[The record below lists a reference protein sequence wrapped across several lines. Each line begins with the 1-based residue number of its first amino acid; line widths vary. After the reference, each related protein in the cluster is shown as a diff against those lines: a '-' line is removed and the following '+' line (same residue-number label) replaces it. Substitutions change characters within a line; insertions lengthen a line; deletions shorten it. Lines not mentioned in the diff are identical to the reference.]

1 MLSYNY
7 HCITDNISECNDS
20 KCLCSAESCQA
31 LYLSV
36 AVDAFDAIMKSSHMT
51 LDRFA
56 MLARACER
64 YAVKSCVLPAED
76 AIGLA
81 SVGFG
86 EKLFRDSPL
95 WLKCYCAQV
104 IKFIKYEREV
114 LPHNLRS
121 KFPKFYLTDDASE
134 IEADGVY
141 GLRLQNLAVTVDR
154 VLSFWRK
161 HPNRL
166 VPPLYPHTDAEVA
179 QKLVFGNSSIWTK
192 LKDFVVA
199 HERTLEKT
207 GLQCTLEKFF
217 EGFEETPSIEAARE
231 VLRSTAAALRTASST
246 YHAVALTLQ
255 NLADTKTF
263 FHLARYDCIK
273 AEALQLSVEDVETG
287 TNVQLPD
294 PAKLFVNE
302 RELSPYFVMEQLMFW
317 DRQPQS
323 KSDVL
328 CFQGAVELPCP
339 TNIMR
344 CCLTFGGLPSKELQ
358 RIQQLLAGR
367 LIHTRHIRS
376 LKFAANFGDA
386 FFGSTA
392 LDLTICQLDH
402 PHQEQQHTPPCNG
415 KKRAFSQPAVQTRST
430 ACSPLHSK
438 APRLQAAT
446 FIDRD
451 SANSYVTDTST
462 PGGAQRL
469 EARS

>member
-1 MLSYNY
+1 MSHEGKLRVALYTVKDVEHGCALSYNY
-7 HCITDNISECNDS
+7 HCITDNITECNDS

-36 AVDAFDAIMKSSHMT
+36 AVDHFDAIMKSTHMT

-56 MLARACER
+56 MLARACEY

-76 AIGLA
+76 AAVLA

-95 WLKCYCAQV
+95 WLKFYCAKV
-104 IKFIKYEREV
+104 IKFIKHERKA
-114 LPHNLRS
+114 LPHYLRS
-121 KFPKFYLTDDASE
+121 KFPKFYMTDDVSK

-141 GLRLQNLAVTVDR
+141 GLRLQNLAITVDR
-154 VLSFWRK
+154 VLSFLRK
-161 HPNRL
+161 HPNHL

-179 QKLVFGNSSIWTK
+179 QKLVFGNSSIWKK
-192 LKDFVVA
+192 LIDFVNA
-199 HERTLEKT
+199 HERTFKKT
-207 GLQCTLEKFF
+207 GLQGTTF
-217 EGFEETPSIEAARE
+217 ENIFKRFEETPSIEAARD
-231 VLRSTAAALRTASST
+231 VLRCTAEALRIVSST
-246 YHAVALTLQ
+246 YDVVAATLQ

-263 FHLARYDCIK
+263 FHLARYDCVK
-273 AEALQLSVEDVETG
+273 AEALQISVEDVETG

-294 PAKLFVNE
+294 PANMFVNE

-317 DRQPQS
+317 DHQPQR

-344 CCLTFGGLPSKELQ
+344 CCMTVGGLPHEELQ

-367 LIHTRHIRS
+367 LIHTRQAHIRS

-392 LDLTICQLDH
+392 LDLTIRQLDY
-402 PHQEQQHTPPCNG
+402 PHQEQQHTSPCNG
-415 KKRAFSQPAVQTRST
+415 KKRARSL
-430 ACSPLHSK
+430 PGVPYPQL
-438 APRLQAAT
+438 APRHALGN
-446 FIDRD
+446 
-451 SANSYVTDTST
+451 SA
-462 PGGAQRL
+462 
-469 EARS
+469 